1 MLGDA
6 FLLDSK
12 TPAEYNG
19 SAQLSN
25 IDDEPCDGGDTGDDN
40 ADAAISVY
48 ESLRDDMKTI
58 VFLVLV
64 KGTLGPIVAVLM
76 MVSGIRYL
84 SALAGAEV
92 DVSALM
98 RVV

>member
-1 MLGDA
+1 MRTTLMKEIWSMVT
-6 FLLDSK
+6 SK
-12 TPAEYNG
+12 
-19 SAQLSN
+19 QLRRLT
-25 IDDEPCDGGDTGDDN
+25 IFPIT
-40 ADAAISVY
+40 
-48 ESLRDDMKTI
+48 LI

-84 SALAGAEV
+84 TSLAGAEV